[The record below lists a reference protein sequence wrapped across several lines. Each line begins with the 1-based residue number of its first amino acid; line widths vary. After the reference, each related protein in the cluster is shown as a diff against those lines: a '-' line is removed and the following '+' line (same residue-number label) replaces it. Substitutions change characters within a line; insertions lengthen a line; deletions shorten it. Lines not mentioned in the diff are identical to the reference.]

1 MKARYRSLIEF
12 DVKAGLEQSF
22 LDAFLAVEML
32 TRPKKVTEF
41 VDAELLRDGSTF
53 AVTGH
58 WETAEAYAH
67 WHSVAQKEA
76 PSGALKVLSTVIE
89 TTRPGRLYELVPND
103 WSVVR
108 RCTTPHPIHKT
119 SHSGGD

>member
-76 PSGALKVLSTVIE
+76 PTGALKTLSTVIE

-103 WSVVR
+103 
-108 RCTTPHPIHKT
+108 
-119 SHSGGD
+119 